1 MHIKLLKTSIFLHSG
16 PECKRPYFK
25 HSLSHNVRSFNSS
38 ERDVKVKNI
47 VCTMLTHSETKE
59 GKDRDINV
67 V

>member
-16 PECKRPYFK
+16 PECKRLRY
-25 HSLSHNVRSFNSS
+25 HIMSEALIAC